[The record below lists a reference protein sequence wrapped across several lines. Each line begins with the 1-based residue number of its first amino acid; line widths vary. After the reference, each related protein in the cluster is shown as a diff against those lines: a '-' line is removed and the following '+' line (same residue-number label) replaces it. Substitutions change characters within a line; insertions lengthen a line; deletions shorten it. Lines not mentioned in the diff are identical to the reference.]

1 MKRVSLLKPLKTTV
15 MGLALGG
22 MLAGPSVG
30 FAETLNEALTAAY
43 NHSGLIQQNRAL
55 LRAADEDVAIAAAA
69 LRPIINWS
77 IAAGREFGKA
87 TTRSVL
93 DGSYNTRYN
102 TSDTVSAGL
111 SFEWLLFDGGVQAK
125 LRDVQKQV
133 VLATRQDLILAEQQ
147 ILGSAVSA
155 YLSVSQDEQIVA
167 IRENNVALI
176 KEELRAAQDRFEVG
190 EITRTDV
197 ALAEARLA
205 AAQAALAAAEGQL
218 TASREE
224 YRAVVGHYPKGLVR
238 PATVPAG
245 ITQLVDMEDVAMRTH
260 PQMRKLQHQ
269 VAAADLTVVAA
280 KRAKVPRLG
289 LSADYGFNDTLDSPL
304 KSKGG
309 SVALGISSTLY
320 RGGEIPARLRQAI
333 ARRDAARAQLI
344 PTRDILR
351 QNVASAYA
359 SLRVAQLAKRA
370 SEDQI
375 KAAQIA
381 FEGLREEAKLGAR
394 TTLDVLNAE
403 QELLN
408 ARAGLI
414 QAVTQEYLAAY
425 GILSAAGQLTAK
437 RLGLP
442 VPEYDPAAQP
452 KQSPS
457 IPGLDELL
465 TKLGQKPQ

>member
-1 MKRVSLLKPLKTTV
+1 
-15 MGLALGG
+15 
-22 MLAGPSVG
+22 
-30 FAETLNEALTAAY
+30 
-43 NHSGLIQQNRAL
+43 
-55 LRAADEDVAIAAAA
+55 
-69 LRPIINWS
+69 
-77 IAAGREFGKA
+77 
-87 TTRSVL
+87 
-93 DGSYNTRYN
+93 
-102 TSDTVSAGL
+102 
-111 SFEWLLFDGGVQAK
+111 
-125 LRDVQKQV
+125 
-133 VLATRQDLILAEQQ
+133 
-147 ILGSAVSA
+147 
-155 YLSVSQDEQIVA
+155 
-167 IRENNVALI
+167 
-176 KEELRAAQDRFEVG
+176 
-190 EITRTDV
+190 
-197 ALAEARLA
+197 
-205 AAQAALAAAEGQL
+205 
-218 TASREE
+218 
-224 YRAVVGHYPKGLVR
+224 
-238 PATVPAG
+238 
-245 ITQLVDMEDVAMRTH
+245 
-260 PQMRKLQHQ
+260 MRKLQHQ

-465 TKLGQKPQ
+465 TKLGQKLQ